1 MCAPQ
6 QEGQMA
12 WEAAVAPPLPSVL
25 LYASLCFPAQ
35 HLWALQGHAYSIS
48 YEATSMGICITVYQL
63 DFLIRIY
70 FTNQCFTNY
79 LIFLIVVVVSL
90 VYAYVKTHQ
99 IVHFKQLCLINLLKR
114 KFNDVK
120 CMISKE
126 KNVEIISIEKVVKI

>member
-1 MCAPQ
+1 MCTPA
-6 QEGQMA
+6 GRTDG
-12 WEAAVAPPLPSVL
+12 LGGSSGSTISPSDL

-63 DFLIRIY
+63 DFLIRTY

-99 IVHFKQLCLINLLKR
+99 IIHFKQLCLINLLKR
-114 KFNDVK
+114 KFDDVK

>member
-1 MCAPQ
+1 
-6 QEGQMA
+6 
-12 WEAAVAPPLPSVL
+12 
-25 LYASLCFPAQ
+25 
-35 HLWALQGHAYSIS
+35 
-48 YEATSMGICITVYQL
+48 MGICITVYQL

-114 KFNDVK
+114 KFDDVK